1 MKKIT
6 LQKVIGSL
14 FALTMLM
21 QAQQLNLP
29 KRADDALSG
38 SAFVQKI
45 YSLSVTARENTIFTE
60 IMSGNVPNFLRNL
73 VTISTSSTIGGKNYT
88 LQYYVIPDYMCVGS
102 DSDYFLCPMTPLLAQ
117 KLANALQCTL
127 PTWKMVDQ
135 IYSAAPVKLAPQ
147 PMAYDDS
154 MVTVPRFK
162 QHSDQVRA
170 SRNKVLAQYP
180 LGSLVGG
187 TKKDVIIDKKIYS
200 WLKKNVPNPVVIYG
214 WHQLNGTPIQ
224 STYNG
229 HIETYADYSHG
240 IRLVLR
246 EGKINGADISLI
258 DLVQD
263 PTYYKILADTIL
275 VKPYYHSLTEVNSS
289 ETMLPKNFELK
300 QNYPNP
306 FNPQTTIEY
315 SLNEQSFITLKLFDT
330 IGREV
335 ATVLQQEKS
344 AGKHVVQLSA
354 GNYHLSTGIYF
365 YRLSGPSFS
374 ETKKMIVL
382 Q

>member
-1 MKKIT
+1 M
-6 LQKVIGSL
+6 
-14 FALTMLM
+14 
-21 QAQQLNLP
+21 
-29 KRADDALSG
+29 
-38 SAFVQKI
+38 
-45 YSLSVTARENTIFTE
+45 
-60 IMSGNVPNFLRNL
+60 
-73 VTISTSSTIGGKNYT
+73 
-88 LQYYVIPDYMCVGS
+88 
-102 DSDYFLCPMTPLLAQ
+102 
-117 KLANALQCTL
+117 
-127 PTWKMVDQ
+127 
-135 IYSAAPVKLAPQ
+135 
-147 PMAYDDS
+147 
-154 MVTVPRFK
+154 
-162 QHSDQVRA
+162 
-170 SRNKVLAQYP
+170 
-180 LGSLVGG
+180 
-187 TKKDVIIDKKIYS
+187 
-200 WLKKNVPNPVVIYG
+200 IYG

-315 SLNEQSFITLKLFDT
+315 TLNERSFITLKLYDT

-354 GNYHLSTGIYF
+354 GDFHLSTGIYF